1 MNRAVIISLI
11 RTVVVPTLVG
21 WIVQALV
28 FFNNEEPSVEGR
40 AAVTAGAALVWYLIA
55 KFAAAA
61 NPKWGVLLLIAA
73 QPQYVETDEN
83 GEQRAQDDM
92 LNAVIRTAVPLIAGW
107 AITWLVRVGI
117 NIDSST
123 AVLVLQGAITSAYY
137 GTLRWIEEWAKQRN
151 EPEATSATVAGVLL
165 GKPADLV
172 Y

>member
-28 FFNNEEPSVEGR
+28 FFNSEDPSEGAR
-40 AAVTAGAALVWYLIA
+40 AAITAVAALVWYLIA
-55 KFAAAA
+55 KFAAAW
-61 NPKWGVLLLIAA
+61 NPKFGVLLLVAA
-73 QPQYVETDEN
+73 QPKYVEV
-83 GEQRAQDDM
+83 GEGGEEQARDDM

-107 AITWLVRVGI
+107 GITYLVRIGI
-117 NIDSST
+117 NVDSST

-151 EPEATSATVAGVLL
+151 QPEAVSATVAGVFL
-165 GKPADLV
+165 GKPADLT